1 MKKKELRRT
10 MMIDFESMYGSLTNE
25 LSGNQKKL
33 NINSAI
39 GVYYGLSKEGNYRL
53 AFLSSSVAPKIE
65 STKMIRVTQGEEAAN
80 TYWTCFDLLQCDAKK
95 VFFAFCA
102 NLIEAI
108 TDVYNEQRA
117 LYMLKKRFIIWKTMF
132 KRDSVGQLSRETI
145 QGLFGELYFMKK
157 YMLGR
162 FGAAVAV
169 QAWSGPDAKSKDYA
183 VDTEWFEVK
192 TVGANTS
199 TVHISSLAQLS
210 SDHDGHLIVI
220 KAEAMSDQ
228 FSNGESSIGELF
240 DYIFAQ
246 INDETAEG
254 IFLSKL
260 SAFGFDSSDES
271 FMSKFDVKSMT
282 SYKVSGDFPRLTEK
296 DITRPE
302 LCDVSYSLIIN
313 SLKDYTE
320 DLA

>member
-1 MKKKELRRT
+1 
-10 MMIDFESMYGSLTNE
+10 MIDFESMYGSLTNE

-33 NINSAI
+33 NIHSVI
-39 GVYYGLSKEGNYRL
+39 GVYYGLSKDGNYRI

-65 STKMIRVTQGEEAAN
+65 STKMLRVTQGEEAAN
-80 TYWTCFDLLQCDAKK
+80 TYWTCFDLLQHDAKK
-95 VFFAFCA
+95 VFFTFCA
-102 NLIEAI
+102 NLIDAV
-108 TDVYNEQRA
+108 TDIYDEQKA
-117 LYMLKKRFIIWKTMF
+117 LYALKKRYITWKTMF
-132 KRDSVGQLSRETI
+132 RRDSSNKLSKEVL

-157 YMLGR
+157 YMLDR

-169 QAWSGPDAKSKDYA
+169 QAWSGPDFKSKDYA

-192 TVGANTS
+192 TVGANTT

-210 SDHDGHLIVI
+210 SDHYGHLIVV

-228 FSNGESSIGELF
+228 FSNGESSIEELF
-240 DYIFAQ
+240 NYIFAQ

-302 LCDVSYSLIIN
+302 ICDVSYSLIIN
-313 SLKDYTE
+313 SLKDYME

>member
-1 MKKKELRRT
+1 
-10 MMIDFESMYGSLTNE
+10 MIDFESMYGSLTNE

-33 NINSAI
+33 NIHSVI
-39 GVYYGLSKEGNYRL
+39 GVYYGLSKDGNYRI

-65 STKMIRVTQGEEAAN
+65 STKMLRVTQGEEAAN
-80 TYWTCFDLLQCDAKK
+80 TYWTCFDLLQHDAKK
-95 VFFAFCA
+95 VFFTFCA
-102 NLIEAI
+102 NLIDAV
-108 TDVYNEQRA
+108 TDIYDEQKA
-117 LYMLKKRFIIWKTMF
+117 LYALKKRYITWKTMF
-132 KRDSVGQLSRETI
+132 RRDSANKLSREVL

-157 YMLGR
+157 YMLDR

-169 QAWSGPDAKSKDYA
+169 QAWSGPDFKSKDYA

-192 TVGANTS
+192 TVGANTT

-210 SDHDGHLIVI
+210 SDHDGHLIVV
-220 KAEAMSDQ
+220 KAESMSDQ
-228 FSNGESSIGELF
+228 FSNGESSIEELF
-240 DYIFAQ
+240 KYIFAQ

-302 LCDVSYSLIIN
+302 ICDVSYSLIIN
-313 SLKDYTE
+313 SLKDYKE

>member
-1 MKKKELRRT
+1 
-10 MMIDFESMYGSLTNE
+10 MIDFESMYGSLTNE

-33 NINSAI
+33 NVHSVI
-39 GVYYGLSKEGNYRL
+39 GVYYGLCKDGNYRI

-65 STKMIRVTQGEEAAN
+65 STKILRVTQGEEAAN
-80 TYWTCFDLLQCDAKK
+80 TYWTCFDLLQHDAKK
-95 VFFAFCA
+95 VFFTFCA
-102 NLIEAI
+102 NLIDAV
-108 TDVYNEQRA
+108 TDIYDEQKA
-117 LYMLKKRFIIWKTMF
+117 LYALKKRYITWKTMF
-132 KRDSVGQLSRETI
+132 RRDSANKLSREAL
-145 QGLFGELYFMKK
+145 QGLFGELYFMAK
-157 YMLGR
+157 YMLDR

-169 QAWSGPDAKSKDYA
+169 QAWGGPDFKSKDYA

-192 TVGANTS
+192 TVGANTT

-210 SDHDGHLIVI
+210 SNHDGHLIVI

-228 FSNGESSIGELF
+228 FSNGESSVEELF
-240 DYIFAQ
+240 NYIFAL

-271 FMSKFDVKSMT
+271 FMSKFNVKSMV
-282 SYKVSGDFPRLTEK
+282 SYKVNDDFPRLTEK

-302 LCDVSYSLIIN
+302 ICDVSYSLIIN

>member
-1 MKKKELRRT
+1 
-10 MMIDFESMYGSLTNE
+10 MIDFESMYGSLTNE

-33 NINSAI
+33 NIHSVI
-39 GVYYGLSKEGNYRL
+39 GVYYGLSKDGNYRI

-65 STKMIRVTQGEEAAN
+65 STKMLRVTQGEEAAN
-80 TYWTCFDLLQCDAKK
+80 TYWTCFDLLQHDAKK
-95 VFFAFCA
+95 VFFTFCA
-102 NLIEAI
+102 NLIDAV
-108 TDVYNEQRA
+108 TDIYDEQKA
-117 LYMLKKRFIIWKTMF
+117 LYALKKRYITWKTMF
-132 KRDSVGQLSRETI
+132 RRDSSNKLSKEVL

-157 YMLGR
+157 YMLDR
-162 FGAAVAV
+162 FEAAVAV
-169 QAWSGPDAKSKDYA
+169 QAWSGPDFKSKDYA
-183 VDTEWFEVK
+183 VDAEWFEVK

-302 LCDVSYSLIIN
+302 ICDVSYSLIIN

>member
-1 MKKKELRRT
+1 
-10 MMIDFESMYGSLTNE
+10 MIDFGSMYGSLTNE

-33 NINSAI
+33 NIRSVI
-39 GVYYGLSKEGNYRL
+39 GVYYGLSKDGNYRI

-65 STKMIRVTQGEEAAN
+65 STKMLRVTQGEEAAN
-80 TYWTCFDLLQCDAKK
+80 TYWTCFDLLQHDAKK
-95 VFFAFCA
+95 VFFTFCA
-102 NLIEAI
+102 NLIDAV
-108 TDVYNEQRA
+108 TDIYDEQKA
-117 LYMLKKRFIIWKTMF
+117 LYSLKKRYITWKTMF
-132 KRDSVGQLSRETI
+132 RRDSANKLSREVL

-169 QAWSGPDAKSKDYA
+169 QAWSGPDFKSKDYA
-183 VDTEWFEVK
+183 VDAEWFEVK
-192 TVGANTS
+192 TVGANTT

-210 SDHDGHLIVI
+210 SNHDGHLIVV

-228 FSNGESSIGELF
+228 FSNGESSIEELF
-240 DYIFAQ
+240 KYIFAQ

-282 SYKVSGDFPRLTEK
+282 SYKVSGEFPRLTEK

-302 LCDVSYSLIIN
+302 ICDVSYSLIIN
-313 SLKDYTE
+313 SLKDYME

>member
-1 MKKKELRRT
+1 
-10 MMIDFESMYGSLTNE
+10 MIDFESMYGSLTNE

-33 NINSAI
+33 NIHSVI
-39 GVYYGLSKEGNYRL
+39 GVYYGLSKDGNYRI

-65 STKMIRVTQGEEAAN
+65 STKMLRVTQGEEAAN
-80 TYWTCFDLLQCDAKK
+80 TYWTCFDLLQHDAKK
-95 VFFAFCA
+95 VFFTFCA
-102 NLIEAI
+102 NLIDAV
-108 TDVYNEQRA
+108 TDIYDEQKA
-117 LYMLKKRFIIWKTMF
+117 LYALKKRYITWKTMF
-132 KRDSVGQLSRETI
+132 RRDSANKLSREVL

-169 QAWSGPDAKSKDYA
+169 QAWSGPDFKSKDYA

-192 TVGANTS
+192 TVGANTT
-199 TVHISSLAQLS
+199 TVHISSLSQLS
-210 SDHDGHLIVI
+210 SDHDGHLIVV

-228 FSNGESSIGELF
+228 FSNGESSIEELF
-240 DYIFAQ
+240 KYIFAQ

-302 LCDVSYSLIIN
+302 ICDVSYSLIIN
-313 SLKDYTE
+313 SLKDYKE

>member
-1 MKKKELRRT
+1 
-10 MMIDFESMYGSLTNE
+10 MIDFESMYGSLTNE

-33 NINSAI
+33 NVHSVI
-39 GVYYGLSKEGNYRL
+39 GVYYGLSKDGNYRI

-65 STKMIRVTQGEEAAN
+65 STKMLRVTQGEEAAN
-80 TYWTCFDLLQCDAKK
+80 TYWTCFDLLQHDAKK
-95 VFFAFCA
+95 VFFTFCA
-102 NLIEAI
+102 NLIDAV
-108 TDVYNEQRA
+108 TDIYDEQKA
-117 LYMLKKRFIIWKTMF
+117 LYALKKRYITWKTMF
-132 KRDSVGQLSRETI
+132 RRDSANKLSREVL

-157 YMLGR
+157 YMLDR

-169 QAWSGPDAKSKDYA
+169 QAWSGPDFKSKDYA

-192 TVGANTS
+192 TVGANTT

-228 FSNGESSIGELF
+228 FSNGESSIEELF
-240 DYIFAQ
+240 NYIFAQ

-254 IFLSKL
+254 VFLSKL

-302 LCDVSYSLIIN
+302 ICDVSYSLIIN

>member
-1 MKKKELRRT
+1 
-10 MMIDFESMYGSLTNE
+10 MIDFESMYGSLTNE

-33 NINSAI
+33 NIHSVI
-39 GVYYGLSKEGNYRL
+39 GIYYGLSKDGNYRI

-65 STKMIRVTQGEEAAN
+65 STKMLRVTQGEEAAN
-80 TYWTCFDLLQCDAKK
+80 TYWTCFDLLQHDAKK
-95 VFFAFCA
+95 VFFTFCA
-102 NLIEAI
+102 NLIDAI
-108 TDVYNEQRA
+108 TDIYDEQKA
-117 LYMLKKRFIIWKTMF
+117 LYALKKRYITWKTMF
-132 KRDSVGQLSRETI
+132 RRDSSGKLSREVL

-157 YMLGR
+157 YMLDR

-183 VDTEWFEVK
+183 VDTGWFEVK

-199 TVHISSLAQLS
+199 TVHISSLTQLS
-210 SDHDGHLIVI
+210 SDYDGHLIVI

-228 FSNGESSIGELF
+228 FSNGESSIEELF
-240 DYIFAQ
+240 NYIFAQ

-282 SYKVSGDFPRLTEK
+282 AYKVSGDFPRLTEK

-302 LCDVSYSLIIN
+302 ICDVSYSLIIN

>member
-1 MKKKELRRT
+1 
-10 MMIDFESMYGSLTNE
+10 MIDFESMYGSLTNE

-33 NINSAI
+33 NIHSVI
-39 GVYYGLSKEGNYRL
+39 GVYYGLSKDGNYRI

-65 STKMIRVTQGEEAAN
+65 STKMLRVTQGEEAAN
-80 TYWTCFDLLQCDAKK
+80 TYWTCFDLLQQDAKK
-95 VFFAFCA
+95 VFFTFCA
-102 NLIEAI
+102 NLIDAV
-108 TDVYNEQRA
+108 TDIYDEQKA
-117 LYMLKKRFIIWKTMF
+117 LYALKKRYITWKTMF
-132 KRDSVGQLSRETI
+132 KRDSSNKLSREVL

-157 YMLGR
+157 YLLDR

-169 QAWSGPDAKSKDYA
+169 QAWSGPDFKSKDYA

-192 TVGANTS
+192 TVGANTA

-240 DYIFAQ
+240 DYIFTQ

-271 FMSKFDVKSMT
+271 FMSKFDVKSMNA
-282 SYKVSGDFPRLTEK
+282 YKVSGDFPRLTEK
-296 DITRPE
+296 DIARPE
-302 LCDVSYSLIIN
+302 ICDVSYSLIIN
-313 SLKDYTE
+313 SLKDYME

>member
-1 MKKKELRRT
+1 
-10 MMIDFESMYGSLTNE
+10 MIDFESMYGSLTNE

-33 NINSAI
+33 NIHSVI
-39 GVYYGLSKEGNYRL
+39 GVYYGLSKDGNYRI

-65 STKMIRVTQGEEAAN
+65 STKMLRVTQGEEAAN
-80 TYWTCFDLLQCDAKK
+80 TYWTCFDLLQHDAKK
-95 VFFAFCA
+95 VFFTFCA
-102 NLIEAI
+102 NLIDAV
-108 TDVYNEQRA
+108 TDIYDEQKA
-117 LYMLKKRFIIWKTMF
+117 LYALKKRYITWKTMF
-132 KRDSVGQLSRETI
+132 RRDSANKLSREVL

-157 YMLGR
+157 YMLDR
-162 FGAAVAV
+162 LGAAVAV
-169 QAWSGPDAKSKDYA
+169 QAWSGPDFKSKDYA

-192 TVGANTS
+192 MVGANTT

-210 SDHDGHLIVI
+210 SDHDGHLIIV

-228 FSNGESSIGELF
+228 FSNGESSIEELF
-240 DYIFAQ
+240 NYIFAQ

-271 FMSKFDVKSMT
+271 FMSKFDVKSMNA
-282 SYKVSGDFPRLTEK
+282 YKVSGDFPRLTEK
-296 DITRPE
+296 DIARPE
-302 LCDVSYSLIIN
+302 ICDVSYSLIIN
-313 SLKDYTE
+313 SLKDYME

>member
-1 MKKKELRRT
+1 
-10 MMIDFESMYGSLTNE
+10 MIDFESMYGSLTSE

-33 NINSAI
+33 NIHSVI
-39 GVYYGLSKEGNYRL
+39 GVYYGLSKDGNYRI

-65 STKMIRVTQGEEAAN
+65 STKMLRVTQGEEAAN
-80 TYWTCFDLLQCDAKK
+80 TYWTCFDLLQHDAKK
-95 VFFAFCA
+95 VFFTFCA
-102 NLIEAI
+102 NLIDAV
-108 TDVYNEQRA
+108 TDIYDEQKA
-117 LYMLKKRFIIWKTMF
+117 LYALKKRYITWKTMF
-132 KRDSVGQLSRETI
+132 RRDSANKLSREVL

-169 QAWSGPDAKSKDYA
+169 QAWSGPDFKSKDYA

-192 TVGANTS
+192 TVGANTT

-210 SDHDGHLIVI
+210 SDHDGHLIVV
-220 KAEAMSDQ
+220 KAESMSDQ
-228 FSNGESSIGELF
+228 FSNGESSIEELF
-240 DYIFAQ
+240 NYIFAQ

-282 SYKVSGDFPRLTEK
+282 SYKVSGEFPRLTEK

-302 LCDVSYSLIIN
+302 ICDVSYSLIIN

>member
-1 MKKKELRRT
+1 
-10 MMIDFESMYGSLTNE
+10 MIDFESMYGSLTNE

-33 NINSAI
+33 NIHSVI
-39 GVYYGLSKEGNYRL
+39 GVYYGLSKDGNYRI

-65 STKMIRVTQGEEAAN
+65 STKMLRVTQGEEAAN
-80 TYWTCFDLLQCDAKK
+80 TYWTCFDLLQHDAKK
-95 VFFAFCA
+95 VFFTFCA
-102 NLIEAI
+102 NLIDAV
-108 TDVYNEQRA
+108 TDIYDEQKA
-117 LYMLKKRFIIWKTMF
+117 LYALKKRYITWKTMF
-132 KRDSVGQLSRETI
+132 RRDSANKLSREVL

-169 QAWSGPDAKSKDYA
+169 QAWSGPDFKSKDYA

-192 TVGANTS
+192 TVGANTT

-210 SDHDGHLIVI
+210 SDHDGHLIVV
-220 KAEAMSDQ
+220 KAESMSDQ
-228 FSNGESSIGELF
+228 FSNGESSIEELF
-240 DYIFAQ
+240 NYIFAQ

-302 LCDVSYSLIIN
+302 ICDVSYSLIIN

>member
-1 MKKKELRRT
+1 
-10 MMIDFESMYGSLTNE
+10 MIDFESMYGSLTNE

-33 NINSAI
+33 NIHSVI
-39 GVYYGLSKEGNYRL
+39 GVYYGLSKDGNYRI

-65 STKMIRVTQGEEAAN
+65 STKMLRVTQGEEAAN
-80 TYWTCFDLLQCDAKK
+80 TYWTCFDLLQHDAKK
-95 VFFAFCA
+95 VFFTFCA
-102 NLIEAI
+102 NLIDAV
-108 TDVYNEQRA
+108 TDIYDEQKA
-117 LYMLKKRFIIWKTMF
+117 LYALKKRYITWKTMF
-132 KRDSVGQLSRETI
+132 RRDSSNKLSKEVL

-157 YMLGR
+157 YMLDR

-169 QAWSGPDAKSKDYA
+169 QAWSGPDFKSKDYA

-192 TVGANTS
+192 TVGANTT

-210 SDHDGHLIVI
+210 SDHDGHLIVV

-228 FSNGESSIGELF
+228 FSNGESSIEELF
-240 DYIFAQ
+240 NYIFAQ

-302 LCDVSYSLIIN
+302 ICDVSYSLIIN

>member
-1 MKKKELRRT
+1 
-10 MMIDFESMYGSLTNE
+10 MIDFESMYGSLTNE

-33 NINSAI
+33 NIHSVI
-39 GVYYGLSKEGNYRL
+39 GVYYGLSKDGNYRI

-65 STKMIRVTQGEEAAN
+65 STKMLRVTQGEESAN
-80 TYWTCFDLLQCDAKK
+80 TYWTCFDLLHHDAKK
-95 VFFAFCA
+95 VFFTFCV
-102 NLIEAI
+102 NLIDAV
-108 TDVYNEQRA
+108 TDIYDEQKA
-117 LYMLKKRFIIWKTMF
+117 LYALKKRYITWKTMF
-132 KRDSVGQLSRETI
+132 RHDSSNKLSKEVL

-157 YMLGR
+157 YMLDR

-169 QAWSGPDAKSKDYA
+169 QAWSGPDVKSKDYA

-282 SYKVSGDFPRLTEK
+282 PYKVSGDFPRLTEK

-302 LCDVSYSLIIN
+302 ICDVSYSLIIN
-313 SLKDYTE
+313 LLKDYTE

>member
-1 MKKKELRRT
+1 
-10 MMIDFESMYGSLTNE
+10 MIDFESMYGSLTNE

-33 NINSAI
+33 NIHSVI
-39 GVYYGLSKEGNYRL
+39 GIYYGLSKDGNYRI

-65 STKMIRVTQGEEAAN
+65 STKMLRVTQGEEAAN
-80 TYWTCFDLLQCDAKK
+80 TYWTCFDLLQHDAKK
-95 VFFAFCA
+95 VFFTFCA
-102 NLIEAI
+102 NLIDAI
-108 TDVYNEQRA
+108 TNIYDEQKA
-117 LYMLKKRFIIWKTMF
+117 LYALKKRYITWKTMF
-132 KRDSVGQLSRETI
+132 RRDSSGKLSREVL

-157 YMLGR
+157 YMLDR

-183 VDTEWFEVK
+183 VDTGWFEVK

-199 TVHISSLAQLS
+199 TVHISSLTQLS
-210 SDHDGHLIVI
+210 SDYDGHLIVI

-228 FSNGESSIGELF
+228 FSNGESSIEELF
-240 DYIFAQ
+240 NYIFAQ

-282 SYKVSGDFPRLTEK
+282 AYKVSGDFPRLTEK

-302 LCDVSYSLIIN
+302 ICDVSYSLIIN

>member
-1 MKKKELRRT
+1 
-10 MMIDFESMYGSLTNE
+10 MIDFESMYGSLTNE

-33 NINSAI
+33 NIHSVI
-39 GVYYGLSKEGNYRL
+39 GVYYGLSKDGNYRI

-65 STKMIRVTQGEEAAN
+65 STKMLRVTQGEEAAN
-80 TYWTCFDLLQCDAKK
+80 TYWTCFDLLQHDAKK
-95 VFFAFCA
+95 VFFTFCA
-102 NLIEAI
+102 NLIDAV
-108 TDVYNEQRA
+108 TDIYDEQKA
-117 LYMLKKRFIIWKTMF
+117 LYALKKRYITWKTMF
-132 KRDSVGQLSRETI
+132 RRDSANKLSREVL

-157 YMLGR
+157 YMLNR

-169 QAWSGPDAKSKDYA
+169 QAWSGPDFKSKDYA

-192 TVGANTS
+192 TVGANTT

-210 SDHDGHLIVI
+210 SDHDGHLIVV

-228 FSNGESSIGELF
+228 FSNGESSIEELF
-240 DYIFAQ
+240 NYIFAQ

-282 SYKVSGDFPRLTEK
+282 SYKVSGEFTRLTEK

-302 LCDVSYSLIIN
+302 ICDVSYSLIIN

>member
-1 MKKKELRRT
+1 
-10 MMIDFESMYGSLTNE
+10 MIDFESMYGSLTNE

-33 NINSAI
+33 NIRSVI
-39 GVYYGLSKEGNYRL
+39 GVYYGLSKDGNYRI

-65 STKMIRVTQGEEAAN
+65 STKMLRVTQGEEAAN
-80 TYWTCFDLLQCDAKK
+80 TYWTCFDLLQHDAKK
-95 VFFAFCA
+95 VFFTFCA
-102 NLIEAI
+102 NLIDAV
-108 TDVYNEQRA
+108 TDIYDEQKA
-117 LYMLKKRFIIWKTMF
+117 LYALKKRYITWKTMF
-132 KRDSVGQLSRETI
+132 RRDSANKLSREVL

-169 QAWSGPDAKSKDYA
+169 QAWSGPDFKSKDYA
-183 VDTEWFEVK
+183 VDAEWFEVK
-192 TVGANTS
+192 TVGANTT

-210 SDHDGHLIVI
+210 SNHDGHLIVV

-228 FSNGESSIGELF
+228 FSNGESSIEELF
-240 DYIFAQ
+240 KYIFAQ

-282 SYKVSGDFPRLTEK
+282 SYKVSGEFPRLTEK

-302 LCDVSYSLIIN
+302 ICDVSYSLIIN

>member
-1 MKKKELRRT
+1 
-10 MMIDFESMYGSLTNE
+10 
-25 LSGNQKKL
+25 
-33 NINSAI
+33 
-39 GVYYGLSKEGNYRL
+39 
-53 AFLSSSVAPKIE
+53 
-65 STKMIRVTQGEEAAN
+65 
-80 TYWTCFDLLQCDAKK
+80 
-95 VFFAFCA
+95 
-102 NLIEAI
+102 
-108 TDVYNEQRA
+108 
-117 LYMLKKRFIIWKTMF
+117 MF
-132 KRDSVGQLSRETI
+132 RRDSANKLSREVL

-169 QAWSGPDAKSKDYA
+169 QAWSGPDFKSKDYA

-192 TVGANTS
+192 TVGANTT

-210 SDHDGHLIVI
+210 SDHDGHLIVV
-220 KAEAMSDQ
+220 KAESMSDQ
-228 FSNGESSIGELF
+228 FSNGESSIEELF
-240 DYIFAQ
+240 NYIFAQ

-282 SYKVSGDFPRLTEK
+282 SYKVSGEFPRLTEK

-302 LCDVSYSLIIN
+302 ICDVSYSLIIN

>member
-1 MKKKELRRT
+1 
-10 MMIDFESMYGSLTNE
+10 MIDFESMYGSLTNE

-33 NINSAI
+33 NIRSVI
-39 GVYYGLSKEGNYRL
+39 GVYYGLSKDGNYRI

-65 STKMIRVTQGEEAAN
+65 STKMLRVTQGEEAAN
-80 TYWTCFDLLQCDAKK
+80 TYWTCFDLLQHDAKK
-95 VFFAFCA
+95 VFFTFCA
-102 NLIEAI
+102 NLIDAV
-108 TDVYNEQRA
+108 TDIYDEQKA
-117 LYMLKKRFIIWKTMF
+117 LYALKKRYITWKTMF
-132 KRDSVGQLSRETI
+132 RRDSANKLSREVL

-169 QAWSGPDAKSKDYA
+169 QAWSGPDFKSKDYA

-192 TVGANTS
+192 TVGANTT

-210 SDHDGHLIVI
+210 SDHDGHLIVV
-220 KAEAMSDQ
+220 KAESMSDQ
-228 FSNGESSIGELF
+228 FSNGESSIEELF
-240 DYIFAQ
+240 NYIFAQ

-282 SYKVSGDFPRLTEK
+282 SYKVSGEFPRLTEK

-302 LCDVSYSLIIN
+302 ICDVSYSLIIN
-313 SLKDYTE
+313 SLKNYTE

>member
-1 MKKKELRRT
+1 
-10 MMIDFESMYGSLTNE
+10 MIDFESMYGSLTTE

-33 NINSAI
+33 NIHSAI
-39 GVYYGLSKEGNYRL
+39 GVYYGLSKEGNYRI

-65 STKMIRVTQGEEAAN
+65 STKMLRVTQGEEAAN
-80 TYWTCFDLLQCDAKK
+80 AFWTCFDLLQHDAKK
-95 VFFAFCA
+95 VFFTFCA
-102 NLIEAI
+102 NLIDAV
-108 TDVYNEQRA
+108 TDIYDEQKA
-117 LYMLKKRFIIWKTMF
+117 LYALKKRYITWKTMF
-132 KRDSVGQLSRETI
+132 RRDSSNKLSREVLL
-145 QGLFGELYFMKK
+145 GLFGELYFMKK
-157 YMLGR
+157 YMLDR
-162 FGAAVAV
+162 YGAAVAV
-169 QAWSGPDAKSKDYA
+169 QAGSGPDFKSKDYA

-192 TVGANTS
+192 TVGANTT

-210 SDHDGHLIVI
+210 SDHDGHLIVV

-228 FSNGESSIGELF
+228 FSNGESSIEELF
-240 DYIFAQ
+240 NYIFAH
-246 INDETAEG
+246 INDEAAEG

-282 SYKVSGDFPRLTEK
+282 SYKVSGEFPRLTEK

-302 LCDVSYSLIIN
+302 ICDVSYSLIIN

>member
-1 MKKKELRRT
+1 
-10 MMIDFESMYGSLTNE
+10 MIDFESMYGSLTNE

-33 NINSAI
+33 NIHSVI
-39 GVYYGLSKEGNYRL
+39 GVYYGLSKDGNYRI

-65 STKMIRVTQGEEAAN
+65 STKMLRVTQGEEAVN
-80 TYWTCFDLLQCDAKK
+80 TYWTCFDLLQHDAKK
-95 VFFAFCA
+95 VFFTFCA
-102 NLIEAI
+102 NLIDAV
-108 TDVYNEQRA
+108 TDIYDEQKA
-117 LYMLKKRFIIWKTMF
+117 LYALKKRYITWKTMF
-132 KRDSVGQLSRETI
+132 RRDSSNKLSKEI
-145 QGLFGELYFMKK
+145 LQGLFGELYFMKK
-157 YMLGR
+157 YMLDR

-169 QAWSGPDAKSKDYA
+169 QAWSGPDFKSKDYA

-192 TVGANTS
+192 TVGANTT

-210 SDHDGHLIVI
+210 SDHDGHLIVV
-220 KAEAMSDQ
+220 KAEAMSEQ
-228 FSNGESSIGELF
+228 FGNGESSIEELF
-240 DYIFAQ
+240 NYIFAQ

-302 LCDVSYSLIIN
+302 ICDVSYSLIIN
-313 SLKDYTE
+313 SLKDYME

>member
-1 MKKKELRRT
+1 
-10 MMIDFESMYGSLTNE
+10 MIDFESMYGSLTNE

-33 NINSAI
+33 NIHSVI
-39 GVYYGLSKEGNYRL
+39 GVYYGLSKDGNYRI

-65 STKMIRVTQGEEAAN
+65 STKMLRVTQGEEAAN
-80 TYWTCFDLLQCDAKK
+80 TYWTCFDLLQHDAKK
-95 VFFAFCA
+95 VFFTFCA
-102 NLIEAI
+102 NLIDAV
-108 TDVYNEQRA
+108 TDIYDEQKA
-117 LYMLKKRFIIWKTMF
+117 LYALKKRYITWKTMF
-132 KRDSVGQLSRETI
+132 RRDSANKLSREVL

-157 YMLGR
+157 YMLNR

-169 QAWSGPDAKSKDYA
+169 QAWSGPDFKSKDYA

-192 TVGANTS
+192 TVGANTT

-210 SDHDGHLIVI
+210 SDHAGHLIVV

-228 FSNGESSIGELF
+228 FSNGESSIEELF
-240 DYIFAQ
+240 KYIFAQ

-282 SYKVSGDFPRLTEK
+282 SYKVSGEFPRLTEK

-302 LCDVSYSLIIN
+302 ICDVSYSLIIN
-313 SLKDYTE
+313 SLKDYKE

>member
-1 MKKKELRRT
+1 
-10 MMIDFESMYGSLTNE
+10 MIDFESMYGSLTNE

-33 NINSAI
+33 NVHSVI
-39 GVYYGLSKEGNYRL
+39 GVYYGLSKDGNYRI

-65 STKMIRVTQGEEAAN
+65 STKMLRVTQGEEAAN
-80 TYWTCFDLLQCDAKK
+80 TYWTCFDLLQHDAKK
-95 VFFAFCA
+95 VFFTFCA
-102 NLIEAI
+102 NLIDAV
-108 TDVYNEQRA
+108 TDIYDEQKA
-117 LYMLKKRFIIWKTMF
+117 LYALKKRYITWKTMF
-132 KRDSVGQLSRETI
+132 RRDSANKLSREVL

-157 YMLGR
+157 YMLDR

-169 QAWSGPDAKSKDYA
+169 QAWSGPDFKSKDYA

-192 TVGANTS
+192 TVGANTT

-210 SDHDGHLIVI
+210 SDHDGHLIVV

-228 FSNGESSIGELF
+228 FSNGESNIEELF
-240 DYIFAQ
+240 NYIFAQ

-302 LCDVSYSLIIN
+302 ICDVSYSLIIN
-313 SLKDYTE
+313 SLKDYME

>member
-1 MKKKELRRT
+1 
-10 MMIDFESMYGSLTNE
+10 MIDFESMYGSLTNE

-33 NINSAI
+33 NIHSVI
-39 GVYYGLSKEGNYRL
+39 GVYYGLSKDGNYRI

-65 STKMIRVTQGEEAAN
+65 STKMLRVTQGEEAAN
-80 TYWTCFDLLQCDAKK
+80 TYWTCFDLLQHDAKK
-95 VFFAFCA
+95 VFFTFCA
-102 NLIEAI
+102 NLIDAV
-108 TDVYNEQRA
+108 TDIYDEQKA
-117 LYMLKKRFIIWKTMF
+117 LYALKKRYITWKTMF
-132 KRDSVGQLSRETI
+132 RRDSANKLSREVL

-169 QAWSGPDAKSKDYA
+169 QAWSGPDFKSKDYA

-192 TVGANTS
+192 TVGANTT

-210 SDHDGHLIVI
+210 SDHDGHLIVV
-220 KAEAMSDQ
+220 KAESMSDQ
-228 FSNGESSIGELF
+228 FSNGESSIEELF
-240 DYIFAQ
+240 NYIFAQ

-302 LCDVSYSLIIN
+302 ICDVSYSLIIN
-313 SLKDYTE
+313 SLKDYKE

>member
-1 MKKKELRRT
+1 
-10 MMIDFESMYGSLTNE
+10 MIDFESMYGSLTNE

-33 NINSAI
+33 NIHSVI
-39 GVYYGLSKEGNYRL
+39 GVYYGLSKDGNYRI

-65 STKMIRVTQGEEAAN
+65 STKMLRVTQGEEAAN
-80 TYWTCFDLLQCDAKK
+80 TYWTCFDLLQHDAKK
-95 VFFAFCA
+95 VFFTFCA
-102 NLIEAI
+102 NLIDAV
-108 TDVYNEQRA
+108 TDIYDEQKA
-117 LYMLKKRFIIWKTMF
+117 LYALKKRYITWKTMF
-132 KRDSVGQLSRETI
+132 RRDSANKLSREVL

-169 QAWSGPDAKSKDYA
+169 QAWSGPDFKSKDYA

-192 TVGANTS
+192 TVGANTT

-228 FSNGESSIGELF
+228 FSNGESSIEELF
-240 DYIFAQ
+240 NYIFAQ

-302 LCDVSYSLIIN
+302 ICDVSYSLIIN
-313 SLKDYTE
+313 SLKGYTE

>member
-1 MKKKELRRT
+1 
-10 MMIDFESMYGSLTNE
+10 MIDFESMYGSLTNE

-33 NINSAI
+33 NIHSVI
-39 GVYYGLSKEGNYRL
+39 GVYYGLSKDGNYRI

-65 STKMIRVTQGEEAAN
+65 STKMLRVTQGEEAAN
-80 TYWTCFDLLQCDAKK
+80 TYWTCFDLLQHDAKK
-95 VFFAFCA
+95 VFFTFCA
-102 NLIEAI
+102 NLIDAV
-108 TDVYNEQRA
+108 TDIYDEQKA
-117 LYMLKKRFIIWKTMF
+117 LYALKKRYITWKTMF
-132 KRDSVGQLSRETI
+132 RRDSSNKLSKEVL

-157 YMLGR
+157 YMLDR

-169 QAWSGPDAKSKDYA
+169 QAWSGPDFKSKDYA

-192 TVGANTS
+192 TVGANTT

-210 SDHDGHLIVI
+210 SDHDGHLIVV

-228 FSNGESSIGELF
+228 FSNGESSIEELF
-240 DYIFAQ
+240 NYIFAQ

-296 DITRPE
+296 DISRPE
-302 LCDVSYSLIIN
+302 ICDVSYSLIIN